1 MATERPAKQPFFDP
15 DIIQFPDHPDTPDIA
30 TFDYLIMPAYPAALG
45 CHFDKPDTTVILSRV
60 AVGAKPNRT
69 CVGVHFPDLLIAF
82 DAEAIACRLRNG
94 YLIPEQGK
102 PPDFVLEIAPVLPS
116 HLDAATQGAAYAA
129 MGVGEYWQFYP
140 DGSSCEGAPL
150 RGGRLANG
158 RYEPLPIIQS
168 SDEQFWGRSPA
179 LNLSICYE
187 SDKLRFWNP
196 AESAY
201 LETFAE
207 MVAARQA
214 AKAAYDAE
222 KAAYDAEVA
231 AYDAEMAAHEAE
243 RAARRQSEARAEAD
257 AARIR
262 QLEAELRLRPNP

>member
-1 MATERPAKQPFFDP
+1 MATGRSAKQPFFDP
-15 DIIQFPDHPDTPDIA
+15 DIVQFPDHLDTLDIA

-69 CVGVHFPDLLIAF
+69 GVGVHFPDLLVAF
-82 DAEAIACRLRNG
+82 DADSNACRQRNG

-140 DGSSCEGAPL
+140 DGSSCEGDSLA
-150 RGGRLANG
+150 GGWLVNG
-158 RYEPLPIIQS
+158 RYEPLPVLQAG
-168 SDEQFWGRSPA
+168 DEQFWGRSPA

-187 SDKLRFWNP
+187 ADKLRFWNP
-196 AESAY
+196 AEQAY

-207 MVAARQA
+207 LAAARKAAQA
-214 AKAAYDAE
+214 ARL
-222 KAAYDAEVA
+222 
-231 AYDAEMAAHEAE
+231 EAE
-243 RAARRQSEARAEAD
+243 ARIAAE
-257 AARIR
+257 ARIR
-262 QLEAELRLRPNP
+262 QLEAELRRRPNP

>member
-82 DAEAIACRLRNG
+82 DADAIACRLRNG

-158 RYEPLPIIQS
+158 RYEPLPIIQA
-168 SDEQFWGRSPA
+168 DGEQFWGRSPA
-179 LNLSICYE
+179 LNLSICCE

-214 AKAAYDAE
+214 DQ
-222 KAAYDAEVA
+222 
-231 AYDAEMAAHEAE
+231 
-243 RAARRQSEARAEAD
+243 AARRETEARIAAE
-257 AARIR
+257 ARIR